1 LRATADQLSMHSST
15 RSTTNSSALTLDR
28 PDTSLGFNIYRDRP
42 ARKLRISQQHYLEA
56 ILDRFDLVD
65 CNPARSPLPYGFR
78 PIPATDEEHQ
88 AARHR
93 AYPQAV
99 GAILYAST
107 VTRPDLSQ
115 AAGVLSRFIS
125 KWNESHWKAAKH
137 LLRIRGTS
145 DLCLTFTAESGDRIA
160 LGYADADWGGDLD
173 TRRSTTGYVFKVYG
187 GTVAWKSRRQ
197 PTVALST
204 TEAEYMASADAA
216 RQAIWLRLLLDDLQ
230 LGLGNKPFPIMN
242 DNAGTIALSKK
253 SGPSRTIQT
262 HWTSPSFP
270 PRASRRQ
277 YFLIPSADNI
287 ADLLTKGLPRE
298 LFDRLRDLLGVTA
311 RSDRVGSG

>member
-1 LRATADQLSMHSST
+1 VFYLA
-15 RSTTNSSALTLDR
+15 SSANGTNHTGKQ
-28 PDTSLGFNIYRDRP
+28 PNTYSESEVHPTSVLP
-42 ARKLRISQQHYLEA
+42 LRQN
-56 ILDRFDLVD
+56 LVTE
-65 CNPARSPLPYGFR
+65 LPWVMQMQTG
-78 PIPATDEEHQ
+78 
-88 AARHR
+88 
-93 AYPQAV
+93 
-99 GAILYAST
+99 
-107 VTRPDLSQ
+107 
-115 AAGVLSRFIS
+115 
-125 KWNESHWKAAKH
+125 
-137 LLRIRGTS
+137 
-145 DLCLTFTAESGDRIA
+145 
-160 LGYADADWGGDLD
+160 GGDLD

-230 LGLGNKPFPIMN
+230 LGLGNKPLPIMN

-277 YFLIPSADNI
+277 YDQSFSCPLSRQHCGS
-287 ADLLTKGLPRE
+287 THQR
-298 LFDRLRDLLGVTA
+298 TA
-311 RSDRVGSG
+311 S